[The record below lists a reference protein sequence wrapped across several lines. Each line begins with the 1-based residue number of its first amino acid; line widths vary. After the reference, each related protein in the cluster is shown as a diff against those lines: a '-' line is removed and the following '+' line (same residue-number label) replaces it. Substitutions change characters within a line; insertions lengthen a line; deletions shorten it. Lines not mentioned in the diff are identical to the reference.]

1 MASGFKNELKSQ
13 GAIEAAQDPNSSVTG
28 DDAQRVL
35 LNESQ
40 KGGATA
46 LHFDP
51 NASPEEKAAQARS
64 QQNDTR
70 RPPKGVGIATD
81 LDGGPDQ
88 YDLPPPESAAIAETA
103 NAPTAGGPGA
113 NGASLEE
120 KEEWSKVGWAPRFGS
135 GETEED
141 KEAGNLL
148 DHQTLLESKLDDKF
162 FGDWYHN
169 AAVIVFACLSSWL
182 VATLGGGLAWV
193 FIIMATCGTY
203 YRTSVRRVRRN
214 FRDDITREL
223 GKARLETDTESLE
236 WMNSFLVK
244 FWPIYAP
251 QLAKGIVQSVD
262 QVLSTSTPAFLDSMR
277 METFILGTKP
287 PRMEYV
293 KTYPKSEDDIVMMD
307 WKFSFTPTDTM
318 DMTARQLKTKIN
330 PKVVLEIR
338 IGKGVVSKAMK
349 VIVEDF
355 EFSGLMRVKMKLQ
368 IPFPHIERVDIC
380 FLGRPTIDYV
390 CKPLGGDTFG
400 FDINFIPGLESF
412 IKEQIHGNLAPI
424 MYDPNVFPIEV
435 AKMLSGNPI
444 DLAVGVVAITIYNA
458 HGLKN
463 PDKFSGTP
471 DPYVVVSLNS
481 AKELGRT
488 KTVHENANPRWN
500 ETIYVIITNFTD
512 SLTLQVFDYN
522 EVRKDKQLGTATF
535 ALDQLEAVTDHEGLS
550 LDVLSSG
557 KHRGVIQ
564 TDIRFFPVIA
574 SEKLPNGE
582 ILPPPESNTGIA
594 RITIEQAK
602 ELDGS
607 KSLVGTLDPY
617 AVLLLNGQEVHITNK
632 LKHTNNP
639 VFSDS
644 TKSVLIT
651 DRRKAR
657 IGLVIKDSRD
667 LSSDPVLGTYQI
679 KLDDL
684 MKLVEKGQ
692 EWYNLHGT
700 KSGKAKLLLDWKPV
714 ALKGATGAG
723 GYITPIGVMRIHVQG
738 AKDLRNF
745 ETLGKSDPYARVLL
759 SGIPKGRTVTFK
771 NDLNPDWDEVIYVP
785 MHTAS
790 ERLTLEVM
798 DEEKLGKDR
807 SLGLV
812 QIAASDYIKESD
824 EGGYEVHDT
833 KDLHSVGL
841 RLGGTGGEKGI
852 VNYTCAFYP
861 TLNVLDPEEEEEE
874 RKAQAAMETAP
885 TTNGTPSH
893 SKNSS
898 VDVKSSLEMARP
910 STDGHKSLESVGRI
924 RSPTANG
931 APPSINGSVLSTKKQ
946 APKVKI
952 TAEDLSKYESG
963 LIVFNIIEGHFSET
977 NVQLEV
983 VMDDHAFPAY
993 TSAKIRQKDFHF
1005 GETGDAMVRE
1015 IDMSRITL
1023 RLVEKTDKSG
1033 KQDQDDIVA
1042 KLTGPTLTTL
1052 QQCLYKPT
1060 ELTMRGNNGVAN
1072 KVTVLLKYLPVKMQL
1087 DPSESI
1093 NNMGTLRVDV
1103 LDAADLPSADRNGY
1117 SDPYCKFRLNGKEV
1131 FKTKT
1136 QKKTLHPA
1144 WNEFFE
1150 VPVSSRTA
1158 ADFKVD
1164 VYDWDFGDKADLL
1177 GSAVLNLQ
1185 VLEPLQAQEMTYA
1198 LDGKSGSLRLKML
1211 FKPDYVTRARQGTST
1226 FQGTFA
1232 PAGKVIGAPVK
1243 GVGKVGG
1250 GVVKGASFIR
1260 RGFTGRGSK
1269 DETEHQVNGTPP
1281 TESGLAT
1288 PATSTPA
1295 GTPSKAAPVLDG
1307 TTSPATP
1314 NMLHNRSKSNHST
1327 LTNTP
1332 KGAETGTANF
1342 IIVSASGYPP
1352 GADVRVHV
1360 RMLGAR
1366 GAKELFKT
1374 KAIKSSSGTVEY
1386 DANHENFKIPCNAD
1400 SQFQV
1405 VVKDHDTFR
1414 SKDLGEGLF
1423 FVSDQGGGSE
1433 QTVKAGSGSVTIRS
1447 SFTANAEAS
1456 SDGLRPVT
1464 SGRDSPDSKRD
1475 GRRSFFG
1482 RREVSGRHEAQ

>member
-28 DDAQRVL
+28 KEAEKILVA
-35 LNESQ
+35 ES
-40 KGGATA
+40 KEAGATA
-46 LHFDP
+46 LRFDP

-64 QQNDTR
+64 QQNPTK

-88 YDLPPPESAAIAETA
+88 YDLPPPEPVA
-103 NAPTAGGPGA
+103 AGGKAGPA
-113 NGASLEE
+113 TNGVPPEPEE
-120 KEEWSKVGWAPRFGS
+120 DWSKLGWAPRFGS

-141 KEAGNLL
+141 KEGNLL
-148 DHQTLLESKLDDKF
+148 DHQTLLESKLDDRF
-162 FGDWYHN
+162 YGDWYHN

-182 VATLGGGLAWV
+182 VATLGGGLGWI
-193 FIIMATCGTY
+193 FLIMATCGTY

-223 GKARLETDTESLE
+223 GKARLETDSESLE

-287 PRMEYV
+287 PRMEHV
-293 KTYPKSEDDIVMMD
+293 KTYPKTEDDIVMMD

-368 IPFPHIERVDIC
+368 IPFPHIDRVDIC

-390 CKPLGGDTFG
+390 CKPLGGETFG
-400 FDINFIPGLESF
+400 FDINFIPGLENF

-444 DLAVGVVAITIYNA
+444 DLAVGVVAVTIYSA

-471 DPYVVVSLNS
+471 DPYVVVSLNGS
-481 AKELGRT
+481 KELGRT
-488 KTVHENANPRWN
+488 KTIHENANPRWN
-500 ETIYVIITNFTD
+500 ETLYVIITNFTD
-512 SLTLQVFDYN
+512 SLTLQVYDYN
-522 EVRKDKQLGTATF
+522 DVRKDKQLGTATF
-535 ALDQLEAVTDHEGLS
+535 ALDKLEASPDHEGLN
-550 LDVLSSG
+550 LDVLANG
-557 KHRGVIQ
+557 KPRGVLS
-564 TDIRFFPVIA
+564 TDVRFFPVIN
-574 SEKLPNGE
+574 SEKLPTGE

-594 RITIEQAK
+594 RLTIEQAK

-607 KSLVGTLDPY
+607 KSLVGALDPY
-617 AVLLLNGQEVHITNK
+617 AVLLLNGKEVHKTNI

-639 VFSDS
+639 VFSDN

-651 DRRKAR
+651 DRKKAR
-657 IGLVIKDSRD
+657 LGLVIKDSRG
-667 LSSDPVLGTYQI
+667 LATDPILGTYQI
-679 KLDDL
+679 KVDDM
-684 MKLVEKGQ
+684 MKAVDKGQ
-692 EWYNLHGT
+692 EWFNLHGS

-714 ALKGATGAG
+714 ALKGAIGSG
-723 GYITPIGVMRIHVQG
+723 GYITPIGVMRIHLQS
-738 AKDLRNF
+738 ANDLRNF

-759 SGIPKGRTVTFK
+759 SGIPKGRTVTFQ

-785 MHTAS
+785 MHSPS
-790 ERLTLEVM
+790 ERLIIEVM

-812 QIAASDYIKESD
+812 QIAASDYIIESD
-824 EGGYEVHDT
+824 DGGYEVHDS
-833 KDLHSVGL
+833 KNLHSEGL
-841 RLGGTGGEKGI
+841 RLGGTGGAKGVI
-852 VNYTCAFYP
+852 NYTCAFYP

-874 RKAQAAMETAP
+874 RKAQAAIEDAP
-885 TTNGTPSH
+885 AANGTASH
-893 SKNSS
+893 SKKSS
-898 VDVKSSLEMARP
+898 VDAKTSVDTARP
-910 STDGHKSLESVGRI
+910 SLDDQKSLDTAGHLT
-924 RSPTANG
+924 SPTG
-931 APPSINGSVLSTKKQ
+931 ASFADSLASNKKQ

-952 TAEDLSKYESG
+952 TADDLSKYESG
-963 LIVFNIIEGHFSET
+963 LIVFNLIEGHFAGP
-977 NVQLEV
+977 NVHLELL
-983 VMDDHAFPAY
+983 MDDHVFPAY

-1023 RLVEKTDKSG
+1023 RLVEKADKTG
-1033 KQDQDDIVA
+1033 KQDEDNIVA

-1052 QQCLYKPT
+1052 QQCLYTAT
-1060 ELTMRGNNGVAN
+1060 ELTMRDSSGLVN
-1072 KVTVLLKYLPVKMQL
+1072 KVTIMLKYLPVKMEL

-1150 VPVSSRTA
+1150 VAVPSRTGA
-1158 ADFKVD
+1158 EFKVD
-1164 VYDWDFGDKADLL
+1164 VYDWDFGDKADWL
-1177 GSAVLNLQ
+1177 GSAVLDLR
-1185 VLEPLQAQEMTYA
+1185 VLEPLQAQELTYV
-1198 LDGKSGSLRLKML
+1198 LDGKSGTIRLKML
-1211 FKPDYVTRARQGTST
+1211 FKPDYVTRSRQGTST
-1226 FQGTFA
+1226 FHGTFA

-1243 GVGKVGG
+1243 GVTKVGG
-1250 GVVKGASFIR
+1250 GVVKGASFIK
-1260 RGFTGRGSK
+1260 RGIIGRGSSK
-1269 DETEHQVNGTPP
+1269 DDTQREVNGTPP
-1281 TESGLAT
+1281 EPELSTSAIGTPGAT
-1288 PATSTPA
+1288 PSRAPA
-1295 GTPSKAAPVLDG
+1295 LVDG
-1307 TTSPATP
+1307 TASPATP
-1314 NMLHNRSKSNHST
+1314 SSVLHNRTKSNHST
-1327 LTNTP
+1327 VTNTP
-1332 KGAETGTANF
+1332 KGTDTGTANF

-1360 RMLGAR
+1360 KMLGAR
-1366 GAKELFKT
+1366 GAKDLFKS
-1374 KAIKSSSGTVEY
+1374 KAVKSSSGTVEY
-1386 DANHENFKIPCNAD
+1386 DANHENFKVSCSAD
-1400 SQFQV
+1400 TQFQI

-1433 QTVKAGSGSVTIRS
+1433 QTIKAGSGTVTIRS
-1447 SFTANAEAS
+1447 SFTANAEANT
-1456 SDGLRPVT
+1456 DGLRPTT
-1464 SGRDSPDSKRD
+1464 SGRDSPDSKRE

-1482 RREVSGRHEAQ
+1482 RRDVSGRHDAP

>member
-1 MASGFKNELKSQ
+1 MASALENELKSQ
-13 GAIEAAQDPNSSVTG
+13 GAVEAAQDPDSSVTAE
-28 DDAQRVL
+28 DAEKVL
-35 LNESQ
+35 IAES
-40 KGGATA
+40 KKAGATA
-46 LHFDP
+46 LTFDP

-64 QQNDTR
+64 QQNHTK

-88 YDLPPPESAAIAETA
+88 YDLPPPEPVAAGQKADTA
-103 NAPTAGGPGA
+103 T
-113 NGASLEE
+113 NGAPPEQQE
-120 KEEWSKVGWAPRFGS
+120 DWSKVGWAPRFGS

-141 KEAGNLL
+141 KDTGNLL
-148 DHQTLLESKLDDKF
+148 DHQTLLESKLDDRF
-162 FGDWYHN
+162 YGDWYHN

-182 VATLGGGLAWV
+182 VATLGGGLGWI

-287 PRMEYV
+287 PRMEHV

-338 IGKGVVSKAMK
+338 IGKGVVSKSMK

-355 EFSGLMRVKMKLQ
+355 EFSGSMRVKMKLQ

-390 CKPLGGDTFG
+390 CKPLGGETFG

-471 DPYVVVSLNS
+471 DPYVVVSLNGS
-481 AKELGRT
+481 KELGRT
-488 KTVHENANPRWN
+488 KTIHEDANPRWN
-500 ETIYVIITNFTD
+500 ETLYVIITNFTD
-512 SLTLQVFDYN
+512 SLTLQVYDYN
-522 EVRKDKQLGTATF
+522 DVRKDKHLGTATF
-535 ALDQLEAVTDHEGLS
+535 ALDKLEASPDHEGLN
-550 LDVLSSG
+550 LDVLANG
-557 KHRGVIQ
+557 KPRGVLSA
-564 TDIRFFPVIA
+564 DVRFFPVIEP
-574 SEKLPNGE
+574 EKLPTGE

-594 RITIEQAK
+594 RLTIEQAK

-607 KSLVGTLDPY
+607 KSMVGALDPY
-617 AVLLLNGQEVHITNK
+617 AVLLLNGKEVHKTNT

-639 VFSDS
+639 VFSDN

-651 DRRKAR
+651 DRKKAR
-657 IGLVIKDSRD
+657 LGLVIKDSRG
-667 LSSDPVLGTYQI
+667 LSTDPILGTYQI
-679 KLDDL
+679 KVDDM
-684 MKLVEKGQ
+684 MKAVDKGQ
-692 EWYNLHGT
+692 EWFNLHGS

-714 ALKGATGAG
+714 ALKGSIGSG
-723 GYITPIGVMRIHVQG
+723 GYITPIGVMRIHLQS

-759 SGIPKGRTVTFK
+759 SGIPKGRTVTFQ
-771 NDLNPDWDEVIYVP
+771 NELNPEWDEVVYVP
-785 MHTAS
+785 MHTPS
-790 ERLTLEVM
+790 ERLVIEVM

-812 QIAASDYIKESD
+812 QIAASDYIVESE
-824 EGGYEVHDT
+824 EGGYEVHDSKT
-833 KDLHSVGL
+833 LHSDGL
-841 RLGGTGGEKGI
+841 RLGGTGGQKGVI
-852 VNYTCAFYP
+852 NYTCAFYP

-874 RKAQAAMETAP
+874 RKAQAAMENATVV
-885 TTNGTPSH
+885 NGTASH
-893 SKNSS
+893 NKKPS
-898 VDVKSSLEMARP
+898 VDSKPSSEITPRNLDTRA
-910 STDGHKSLESVGRI
+910 SLDTAG
-924 RSPTANG
+924 RSPTA
-931 APPSINGSVLSTKKQ
+931 GSFVELLASNKKQ

-952 TAEDLSKYESG
+952 TADDLSKYESG
-963 LIVFNIIEGHFSET
+963 LIIFNLVEGHFADT
-977 NVQLEV
+977 NMHLELL
-983 VMDDHAFPAY
+983 MDDHVFPAY
-993 TSAKIRQKDFHF
+993 TSAKIRQRDFHF

-1023 RLVEKTDKSG
+1023 RLVEKADKTG
-1033 KQDQDDIVA
+1033 KQDEDDIVA

-1052 QQCLYKPT
+1052 QQCLYTPT
-1060 ELTMRGNNGVAN
+1060 ELTLRGNNGVVN
-1072 KVTVLLKYLPVKMQL
+1072 KVTILLKYVPVKMQL

-1117 SDPYCKFRLNGKEV
+1117 SDPYCKFKLNGKEV

-1150 VPVSSRTA
+1150 VAIPSRTHA
-1158 ADFKVD
+1158 EFKVD
-1164 VYDWDFGDKADLL
+1164 VYDWDFGDKADWL
-1177 GSAVLNLQ
+1177 GSAALDLT
-1185 VLEPLQAQEMTYA
+1185 VLEPLRAQELTYV
-1198 LDGKSGSLRLKML
+1198 LDGKSGTIRLKML
-1211 FKPDYVTRARQGTST
+1211 FKPDYVTRSRQGTST
-1226 FQGTFA
+1226 FHGTFA

-1243 GVGKVGG
+1243 GVSKVGG
-1250 GVVKGASFIR
+1250 GVVKGASFIK
-1260 RGFTGRGSK
+1260 RGIIGRGSSK
-1269 DETEHQVNGTPP
+1269 DDTPREVNGTTPEP
-1281 TESGLAT
+1281 ELSTSAINTPNAT
-1288 PATSTPA
+1288 PSR
-1295 GTPSKAAPVLDG
+1295 APVLMDG
-1307 TTSPATP
+1307 TGSPATP
-1314 NMLHNRSKSNHST
+1314 SSMLHNRTKSSHST
-1327 LTNTP
+1327 MTNTP
-1332 KGAETGTANF
+1332 KGADTGTASF

-1360 RMLGAR
+1360 KMLGAR
-1366 GAKELFKT
+1366 GAKDLFKT
-1374 KAIKSSSGTVEY
+1374 KAVKSSSGTVEY
-1386 DANHENFKIPCNAD
+1386 DVNHENFKVSCSAD
-1400 SQFQV
+1400 TQFQI

-1447 SFTANAEAS
+1447 SFTANAEANA
-1456 SDGLRPVT
+1456 DGLRPTT
-1464 SGRDSPDSKRD
+1464 SGRDSPDSKRE

-1482 RREVSGRHEAQ
+1482 RRDVSGRHEAL